1 MSKYGLFLFEKIDF
15 AEHVKQL
22 SVVPVLFIPGNG
34 GSYKLVRSSD
44 AESSRACQAGLV
56 EATFYQEA
64 TCLPSEQ
71 DLDGFW
77 FFYFLEGCRPCSTT
91 ASAFASLPQIKE
103 VVVKTWI
110 SCLCAFH
117 FDLKH
122 GLLAV
127 KYLTDTAYVSLVYR
141 SILTYAL
148 V

>member
-71 DLDGFW
+71 DLDGF
-77 FFYFLEGCRPCSTT
+77 
-91 ASAFASLPQIKE
+91 
-103 VVVKTWI
+103 
-110 SCLCAFH
+110 
-117 FDLKH
+117 
-122 GLLAV
+122 
-127 KYLTDTAYVSLVYR
+127 
-141 SILTYAL
+141 
-148 V
+148 